1 MSEQA
6 RDFLRRIEPYLALF
20 GVDVSEAA
28 RAAVLKADELHGGD
42 AYAALASVLGA
53 PGADP
58 TAVRAALKNELFSY
72 AYGGV
77 ADVQRLGDTVT
88 VSVAQEAIER
98 HRRAWP
104 ALRAWVIKS

>member
-1 MSEQA
+1 MSERA

-28 RAAVLKADELHGGD
+28 RAAVLKAELHGGD

-58 TAVRAALKNELFSY
+58 TAVRAALKNELFGY

-104 ALRAWVIKS
+104 ALRAWVLKS